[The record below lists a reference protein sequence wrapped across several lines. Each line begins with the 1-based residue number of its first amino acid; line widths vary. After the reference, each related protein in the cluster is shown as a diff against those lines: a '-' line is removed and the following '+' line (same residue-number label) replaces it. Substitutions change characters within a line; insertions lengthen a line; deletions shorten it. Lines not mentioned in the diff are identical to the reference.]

1 MARVDLKAD
10 ALEAR
15 AVLQAHLDES
25 DDDDFAE
32 IMRLQWP
39 EPLGETLEHG
49 TAAAALGL
57 CLLCACSW
65 VLGF

>member
-1 MARVDLKAD
+1 MGACAEVFLAAFLHRSSRCMARVYVKAD

-32 IMRLQWP
+32 IM
-39 EPLGETLEHG
+39 
-49 TAAAALGL
+49 
-57 CLLCACSW
+57 
-65 VLGF
+65 